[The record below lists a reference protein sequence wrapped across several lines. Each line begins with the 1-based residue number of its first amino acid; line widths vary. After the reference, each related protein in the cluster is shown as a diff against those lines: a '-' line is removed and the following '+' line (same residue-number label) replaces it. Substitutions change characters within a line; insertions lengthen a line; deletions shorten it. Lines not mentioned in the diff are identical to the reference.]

1 MFEKLKKILLK
12 SKENDEIKLR
22 NAVFVLWWISQKKN
36 KNIND
41 IKLPKKYVEQYNLDF
56 SKEIVHLIKIGL
68 LINSDNVLSI
78 SDAGKKYLEFYNCFI
93 IMHLHPE
100 YHLSYCDF
108 CSNQEWHNIKDNDI
122 IWGIFN
128 KRQLEFTKNNQWDEY
143 CQNSSNMATLLI
155 EEEKYSNALE
165 FVFEVAFI
173 ETSGMHNNNV
183 LQHYDNTNGDFNV
196 LLLEINNYLV
206 TKPLNEIKAKLSL
219 TLEELKS
226 KFLYSQRVKAITA
239 LLPFYYLDSEECWK
253 MIQYALEQGR
263 EKGIITLT
271 DLSKSGSHI
280 RFNVPKE
287 NSSTYFYNSIENVL
301 KRKFS

>member
-41 IKLPKKYVEQYNLDF
+41 IKLPKKYVEQYNLNF

-128 KRQLEFTKNNQWDEY
+128 KRQLESTKNNQW
-143 CQNSSNMATLLI
+143 N
-155 EEEKYSNALE
+155 
-165 FVFEVAFI
+165 
-173 ETSGMHNNNV
+173 
-183 LQHYDNTNGDFNV
+183 
-196 LLLEINNYLV
+196 
-206 TKPLNEIKAKLSL
+206 
-219 TLEELKS
+219 
-226 KFLYSQRVKAITA
+226 
-239 LLPFYYLDSEECWK
+239 
-253 MIQYALEQGR
+253 
-263 EKGIITLT
+263 
-271 DLSKSGSHI
+271 
-280 RFNVPKE
+280 
-287 NSSTYFYNSIENVL
+287 
-301 KRKFS
+301 

>member
-1 MFEKLKKILLK
+1 MTAEEFWDKIVISEEEKEVSKYFLEYRGVAEHENVRVFLQSLKETTVEYSEIATVFRYDKRIRRIIFKYIGFLEEYLRAYISNTYGENTRK
-12 SKENDEIKLR
+12 FQHTSKLNAAFNKLGNLFLALSDLTFGQLINQIKL
-22 NAVFVLWWISQKKN
+22 
-36 KNIND
+36 
-41 IKLPKKYVEQYNLDF
+41 
-56 SKEIVHLIKIGL
+56 
-68 LINSDNVLSI
+68 LS
-78 SDAGKKYLEFYNCFI
+78 
-93 IMHLHPE
+93 
-100 YHLSYCDF
+100 
-108 CSNQEWHNIKDNDI
+108 
-122 IWGIFN
+122 
-128 KRQLEFTKNNQWDEY
+128 
-143 CQNSSNMATLLI
+143 

-196 LLLEINNYLV
+196 LWLEINNYLV